1 MKKIYIVGIATL
13 LVIALVTM
21 SAGPLMAQGNTASSG
36 IQMVVTVNGLEKGE
50 EATLRLS
57 PEIDTAKE
65 VLFEQTIRS
74 DGGAITADIRTNLK
88 DSYYQLLLEAPD
100 KYLRDPKGYCFQV
113 YQSKIVN
120 PTNMSIVFNLIPP
133 SAQTL
138 RPYRESD
145 TSIIEVP
152 DEEIPYMLESIIS
165 LSGPV
170 KQAPPTKPLVRGT
183 ISGLLSSDDLAT
195 VHVYTVTGWEKG
207 YNTREGNGPWEA
219 VIPNPDESEYYTIA
233 VEAQGYTAQ
242 PASYMIRVIG
252 DIAYVVSNN
261 ETGEE
266 ASYIDFHFIQANP

>member
-1 MKKIYIVGIATL
+1 MKKIYIVGIATS

-21 SAGPLMAQGNTASSG
+21 SAGPLMAQGNTASSS

-88 DSYYQLLLEAPD
+88 DGYYQLLLEAPD
-100 KYLRDPKGYCFQV
+100 KYFRDPKGYFFQV

-120 PTNMSIVFNLIPP
+120 PTNRSIVFNLIPP

-152 DEEIPYMLESIIS
+152 GEEIPYMLESIIS
-165 LSGPV
+165 LSAPL

-183 ISGLLSSDDLAT
+183 ISGLLNSDVAT
-195 VHVYTVTGWEKG
+195 LHVYTETGWEQILAERK
-207 YNTREGNGPWEA
+207 NGPWEV
-219 VIPNPDESEYYTIA
+219 VITSLQSEYYTITA
-233 VEAQGYTAQ
+233 EAKGYTTQ
-242 PASYMIRVIG
+242 SASYKIKIEG
-252 DIAYVVSNN
+252 ETAYVVRNN
-261 ETGEE
+261 EIGEE
-266 ASYIDFHFIQANP
+266 ALHIDFQFILANP